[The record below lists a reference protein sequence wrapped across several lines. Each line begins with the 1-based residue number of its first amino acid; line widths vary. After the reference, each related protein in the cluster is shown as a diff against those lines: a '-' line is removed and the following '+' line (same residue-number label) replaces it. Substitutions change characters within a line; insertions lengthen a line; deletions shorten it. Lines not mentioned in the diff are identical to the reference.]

1 MMRRQMAEKPMWD
14 QREAW
19 LQAKQPQLT
28 TSEDVA
34 ANQLLDRVK
43 EVAKKNAVQISSPV
57 LRPAAHQPDYSAISV
72 DLETTST
79 WPSLIGF
86 MKELQGPEQ
95 FIVLE
100 GVNLKIDEQGRDANA
115 RHVQDRAMVLA
126 EAEIQMNARRTTR
139 CLVDRSDAGT
149 IFGLPR
155 KYMKSTLFLIALTTA
170 AAQAATVESAIPT
183 LFPTERYETMIVKS
197 PFALATPP
205 APVAAPAEK
214 NFADGWYVTSLAQLE
229 GKDFVTIKSRDQG
242 VQLSLF
248 GDEPKDGVALQK
260 VEWSPSIGRSTVTIV
275 KDGQSAKLEFN
286 QAELQSAAPPQP
298 TPGRP
303 PMPIT
308 TNNAA
313 PRPVIPR
320 PTQPVVQGLPNQGF
334 QNAGQGFQNAGRT
347 NPVVQ
352 PQPLQYGGNANVGIP
367 KPGAPGVAPASDP
380 RRRIRVINNAP
391 TQ

>member
-1 MMRRQMAEKPMWD
+1 
-14 QREAW
+14 
-19 LQAKQPQLT
+19 
-28 TSEDVA
+28 
-34 ANQLLDRVK
+34 
-43 EVAKKNAVQISSPV
+43 
-57 LRPAAHQPDYSAISV
+57 
-72 DLETTST
+72 
-79 WPSLIGF
+79 
-86 MKELQGPEQ
+86 
-95 FIVLE
+95 
-100 GVNLKIDEQGRDANA
+100 
-115 RHVQDRAMVLA
+115 
-126 EAEIQMNARRTTR
+126 
-139 CLVDRSDAGT
+139 
-149 IFGLPR
+149 
-155 KYMKSTLFLIALTTA
+155 MKSTLFLIALTTA
-170 AAQAATVESAIPT
+170 ATQAATVESAIPT

-205 APVAAPAEK
+205 APTAAPPEK
-214 NFADGWYVTSLAQLE
+214 NFADGWYVTSLAQLD
-229 GKDFVTIKSRDQG
+229 GKDFVTIKSRDQA

-248 GDEPKDGVALQK
+248 GDEPKEGVSVQK

-298 TPGRP
+298 MPAGRP

-334 QNAGQGFQNAGRT
+334 QNAGQGLQNAGRT

-352 PQPLQYGGNANVGIP
+352 PQPYGGQQFGGNANVGIP

-380 RRRIRVINNAP
+380 RRRIRVINNAQ